1 MNVRLYVYMNVCM
14 YVCMNVCMYVCMYL
28 YIFPVHVP
36 MQSVLNFAVVSNDRR
51 SDETAKTFMEA
62 VVAY

>member
-1 MNVRLYVYMNVCM
+1 M